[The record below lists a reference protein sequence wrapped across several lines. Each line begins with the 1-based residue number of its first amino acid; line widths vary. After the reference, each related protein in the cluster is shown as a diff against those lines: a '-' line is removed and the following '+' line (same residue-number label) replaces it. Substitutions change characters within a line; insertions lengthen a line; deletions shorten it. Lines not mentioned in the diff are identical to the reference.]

1 MIECKLHPSKRQTAF
16 GGLCALGH
24 LLAREE
30 VLEPLSGVKIDQ
42 KTVSHSPTQKLTD
55 ALMGILSGC
64 KAIYQTNVRVRPDGP
79 LWRAFGRERVADQ
92 STIQRTLDAF
102 SEQNVSQLREAVE
115 AIGGRYSGL
124 PSHPYEREMLI
135 LEVDLTGLRASKK
148 AERSTKGY
156 FSGERNAT
164 GRQLV
169 RASAPQYGEVPFC
182 KLHPGN
188 TTSSEVL
195 RRGTIDELERVLGN
209 SPQRRKRTL
218 IRLDGGFGTDENIVW
233 LCSLGYH
240 FVAKGYGGGRAK
252 KLARGVPEEDWHQ
265 GPTSGQFLGIPA
277 REEAPRYSRKT
288 KTVLRRWKDSKGK
301 LYTDY
306 LISTLT
312 DLSASQIA
320 KLYDGRGAM
329 EVDIKGDKRGLGI
342 EKRRK
347 KSFHAQEALVLLA
360 QLSHNLLAY
369 FKGWVLGGTGAEKL
383 GAERLVREVL
393 AMPAQAKM
401 TRRGSTLSLK
411 VPELHPWAQA
421 LASGVGA
428 RFPPSRW
435 RTILRKI
442 LVTSA
447 ICSQRMR

>member
-1 MIECKLHPSKRQTAF
+1 MIECKLHRPEGQTAF

-24 LLAREE
+24 LLAQEGA
-30 VLEPLSGVKIDQ
+30 LQPLSGVQIAQ
-42 KTVSHSPTQKLTD
+42 KSVSHSPTQKITD
-55 ALMGILSGC
+55 ALLGILSGC
-64 KAIYQTNVRVRPDGP
+64 KAIYQTNVRVRPDEP
-79 LWRAFGRERVADQ
+79 LSRSFGRERVAEQ

-102 SEQNVSQLREAVE
+102 TQENVNQLREAVE

-148 AERSTKGY
+148 AQGSTKGY

-169 RASAPQYGEVPFC
+169 RVSAPKYGEVPFC
-182 KLHPGN
+182 KLHRGN

-195 RRGTIDELERVLGN
+195 KGTMGELERVLGS
-209 SPQRRKRTL
+209 SPEQRRRTL
-218 IRLDGGFGTDENIVW
+218 LRLDGGFGTDENLEW
-233 LCSLGYH
+233 LIERGYE
-240 FVAKGYGGGRAK
+240 FMAKGYGGRRAS
-252 KLARGVPEEDWHQ
+252 KLAKSVPEGGWKE
-265 GPTSGQFLGIPA
+265 GPTQGQLLAVLAP
-277 REEAPRYSRKT
+277 EEAPRYSRPT
-288 KTVLRRWKDSKGK
+288 KTLLRRWSDQKGK

-306 LISTLT
+306 LLSTFT
-312 DLSASQIA
+312 DLSAEQMA
-320 KLYDGRGAM
+320 TLYDGRGGM

-347 KSFHAQEALVLLA
+347 KSFFAQEALVLLA

-369 FKGWVLGGTGAEKL
+369 FKGWLLGGTGAEKL
-383 GAERLVREVL
+383 GVERLVREVL
-393 AMPAQAKM
+393 AMPAEARM
-401 TRRGSTLSLK
+401 GRRGSTLSLK
-411 VPELHPWAQA
+411 VAELHPWAKA

-442 LVTSA
+442 
-447 ICSQRMR
+447 